1 MGFGGLSIATSG
13 IRAAQVNLAITG
25 HNISNSEIPGYSRQR
40 IVQTTSFSRQV
51 GFTRSHDRMV
61 VGMGTDWTAVH
72 QIRNEFLD
80 ISYRQ
85 NVGRLKFYSTVV
97 QTGLV
102 IESLLGELHGAYNFQ
117 SVLNDMWTRIQELS
131 TNPAGIDTR
140 QLFLATANSFLMKA
154 QDV

>member
-40 IVQTTSFSRQV
+40 IVQTTSF
-51 GFTRSHDRMV
+51 TRTAGLNRAGQPIIK
-61 VGMGTDWTAVH
+61 GMGTDWNAVH

-85 NVGRLKFYSTVV
+85 NVGRLQFY
-97 QTGLV
+97 
-102 IESLLGELHGAYNFQ
+102 
-117 SVLNDMWTRIQELS
+117 
-131 TNPAGIDTR
+131 
-140 QLFLATANSFLMKA
+140 
-154 QDV
+154 